1 MEVWKFPFA
10 TKDVQELTMPRGARL
25 LHVAVQQE
33 QLCLWAL
40 VRPDESITVRRR
52 IRVVGTGQEIS
63 ANDSENYVGTA
74 MLLGGDLVWHV
85 FDLGESG
92 NGVVG

>member
-40 VRPDESITVRRR
+40 VRPEAVTVRRR
-52 IRVVGTGQEIS
+52 IRVVGTGQKIS
-63 ANDSENYVGTA
+63 VNDSEKYVGTA
-74 MLLGGDLVWHV
+74 MSFGGELVWHA